1 MTQFFSDGLMKRT
14 RKYRVLDQ
22 TTGAYYWCYATL
34 LRVDIGNPDQK
45 KVMLVWHRASD
56 EQQEVLL
63 PSTVKEGMYRGTVI
77 SRLAGGVM
85 KCRNDKWYTLA
96 DNGKGLCDLICC
108 TEQDLSEK
116 YHNRYLEI
124 IFPADRD
131 RVSQE
136 MVSQLE
142 EGRITE
148 LEYRL
153 VTEEGKLIWVMD
165 RSILV
170 TEEDGLEYIYTLLVD
185 VTQSHKAMEE
195 LQMSVERYKI
205 ILDQTK
211 DVIFEWKIATDEIS
225 YSSNWEHE
233 YGYQPIMDGISRRLP
248 FASHINPDDIP
259 DVLKF
264 TNDMMTGRPFG
275 DVEFRLANSEGRYCW
290 CRVRATTQFDTAGKP
305 RTVVGIIADIDDEK
319 RATEKL
325 IDRAERDG
333 DL

>member
-1 MTQFFSDGLMKRT
+1 MMSGSFRFSFTSSVSYTHLDVYKR
-14 RKYRVLDQ
+14 Q
-22 TTGAYYWCYATL
+22 
-34 LRVDIGNPDQK
+34 
-45 KVMLVWHRASD
+45 
-56 EQQEVLL
+56 
-63 PSTVKEGMYRGTVI
+63 
-77 SRLAGGVM
+77 
-85 KCRNDKWYTLA
+85 
-96 DNGKGLCDLICC
+96 
-108 TEQDLSEK
+108 EQDLSEK

-211 DVIFEWKIATDEIS
+211 DVIFEWEIATDEIS
-225 YSSNWEHE
+225 YSSNWEHK
-233 YGYQPIMDGISRRLP
+233 YGYQPILDGISRRLP
-248 FASHINPDDIP
+248 FASHKMCIRDSVGVARRQHDRQHEDNPHIRPVSPDKEKKGGAGGSGKQENRCDDDIP
-259 DVLKF
+259 D
-264 TNDMMTGRPFG
+264 
-275 DVEFRLANSEGRYCW
+275 
-290 CRVRATTQFDTAGKP
+290 
-305 RTVVGIIADIDDEK
+305 
-319 RATEKL
+319 
-325 IDRAERDG
+325 
-333 DL
+333 